1 MVKSERKEGW
11 FRILALIIS
20 GIVLGVWA
28 YLIWVLGIIN
38 FFITIVS
45 GKRNK
50 GLAEFCEQWNTE
62 YYRMIRYLTFVT
74 NERPFPFTPLATKIS
89 KFK

>member
-1 MVKSERKEGW
+1 MASERKEGW

-28 YLIWVLGIIN
+28 YLIWVIAIIN
-38 FFITIVS
+38 FLITIFS

-50 GLAEFCEQWNTE
+50 GLADFCEQWNTE
-62 YYRMIRYLTFVT
+62 YYRLIRYLTFVR
-74 NERPFPFTPLATKIS
+74 NERPFPFTSLAKKIS
-89 KFK
+89 NVK